1 MPSTTSEERPIA
13 SGRSRPIAVWLTL
26 VGALG
31 LGITALFG
39 GGTLV
44 LDPTGGAM
52 GMPLN
57 WLEGTPFPNYLVPG
71 LILFSVLGLG
81 SFVVLYGIVR
91 RRAWARTGTIALG
104 VALVGWIVTQ
114 ILLIQLLHVLHAI
127 YGGLGV
133 ALIGLALH
141 PSMRTYF
148 DRVVAATPNPSIDD
162 SSRSLERD
170 QQ

>member
-1 MPSTTSEERPIA
+1 MSSANFGGRHIA

-44 LDPTGGAM
+44 LDPTGAAM
-52 GMPLN
+52 GMPLE
-57 WLEGTPFPNYLVPG
+57 WLAGTPFPDYFVPG
-71 LILFSVLGLG
+71 LVLFSVLGPG

-91 RRAWARTGTIALG
+91 RRAWGRWGTIVLG

-114 ILLIQLLHVLHAI
+114 ILLIQLVHVLHAI

-133 ALIGLALH
+133 ALIGLSLL
-141 PSMRTYF
+141 PSTREYF
-148 DRVVAATPNPSIDD
+148 DRGTTAQPTADDPPRPSQ
-162 SSRSLERD
+162 RD